1 MPFSGRGRQG
11 PLEECLIRHNLIVDQ
26 MFLDDPLNYGGSGGF
41 VPDAF
46 GVDHHDRALLADA
59 EAIGFRAED
68 ATGTFCRGLVQSEF
82 LQAAFEVIPG
92 GEAIG
97 FVAADRLGLV
107 SADQDVPID
116 LVKSEFGDSGLEGGV
131 GGWVGRGGF
140 CHGVDGMGGF
150 GGERLL
156 RLFAEH

>member
-1 MPFSGRGRQG
+1 MPFSIWGRQG
-11 PLEECLIRHNLIVDQ
+11 ALEECLIRHNLVADQ
-26 MFLDDPLNYGGSGGF
+26 MFLDDPLNNFWGSRF
-41 VPDAF
+41 VPDPF
-46 GVDHHDRALLADA
+46 GVDQHDRALLADA
-59 EAIGFRAED
+59 EAVGLGAEHTTGAFWGGFVE
-68 ATGTFCRGLVQSEF
+68 SEF
-82 LQAAFEVIPG
+82 LQAAFEVVPG

-97 FVAADRLGLV
+97 FGAADRLGLV

-116 LVKSEFGDSGLEGGV
+116 LVKSEFGDGGLEGGV

>member
-59 EAIGFRAED
+59 EAIGLRTED
-68 ATGTFCRGLVQSEF
+68 ATGAFCRGLVQSEF
-82 LQAAFEVIPG
+82 LQPPFEVVPG

-97 FVAADRLGLV
+97 FVAAERFGLV
-107 SADQDVPID
+107 GADQDVAID
-116 LVKSEFGDSGLEGGV
+116 MVESEFGDGGLEGVV
-131 GGWVGRGGF
+131 GGCVG
-140 CHGVDGMGGF
+140 GV
-150 GGERLL
+150 
-156 RLFAEH
+156 